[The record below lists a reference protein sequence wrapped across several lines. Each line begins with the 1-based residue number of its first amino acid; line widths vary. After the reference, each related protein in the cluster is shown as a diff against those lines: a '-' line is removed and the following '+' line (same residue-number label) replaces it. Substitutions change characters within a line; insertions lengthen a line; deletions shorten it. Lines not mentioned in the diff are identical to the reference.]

1 MQKNL
6 KSFLPEYPHLWGIL
20 FVMGWLVVWFNV
32 TGYDILF
39 SADPWFSFF
48 PVSPFGVL
56 LGCAEIAV
64 LIWTSAVI
72 REWQST
78 SRILKVL
85 MFVLVPAFG
94 FLCYSGI
101 NSYLLSLATA
111 DIQKVHEVKFLTSN
125 NSEYIRIRQEESDSL
140 QQQLILL
147 RQEQENLNEQIN
159 KKNNLI
165 NELGQ
170 KASDRRLGT
179 LDCTANIDCANSVA
193 AFENQAKFV
202 SLDIESINFSRQRND
217 VRIGKL
223 EDQIDIIQNEI
234 RLQKL
239 SDKNSKNELAGVES
253 TYSLKKAAY
262 ENIILTVTSWFN
274 WKPNDPFGI
283 FISFISF
290 LIYPVYFMLNLFLAL
305 NSAENKKIRNDRR
318 SKHILKKE
326 LKNNARIERN
336 SYLKNISK
344 YIRTWVLRKKRIA
357 TLNLNNKAESR
368 KLEKSYRTI
377 LYIKLLKYFT
387 VWAHRRT
394 KTREIELIK
403 EVEIEIEVEK
413 LVEKIKEI
421 EIEKTIE
428 VAVEVDRIVEVPTEV
443 PVYVEK
449 IKKVPEPVFIS
460 EPQIIIHERLVFVPE
475 NVTAA
480 ELEELYNAQPRLN
493 ENLRTAEEKVTVQD
507 QGIGSREKT
516 AETEGFNSQ
525 GDTFKHSEDTR
536 SNSSQTNFATGT

>member
-1 MQKNL
+1 MQSNL
-6 KSFLPEYPHLWGIL
+6 KSFLPEYPHLWAIL
-20 FVMGWLVVWFNV
+20 FIMGWLVVWFNV

-39 SADPWFSFF
+39 TAEPWFSFF

-85 MFVLVPAFG
+85 IFVLVPSFG

-125 NSEYIRIRQEESDSL
+125 NSEYIRVRQTESDSL

-147 RQEQENLNEQIN
+147 RQEQVKLNKQIN

-170 KASDRRLGT
+170 KASDRRLGA

-202 SLDIESINFSRQRND
+202 SLDIGSINSSRQRND

-274 WKPNDPFGI
+274 WKPNDPFSI

-305 NSAENKKIRNDRR
+305 NSTENKKIRSDKRAKN
-318 SKHILKKE
+318 IQKKD
-326 LKNNARIERN
+326 LKNKAMIERN
-336 SYLKNISK
+336 GYLKKLSK

-357 TLNLNNKAESR
+357 IFNFNHKAEIK
-368 KLEKSYRTI
+368 KLEKSHRSR
-377 LYIKLLKYFT
+377 LYKKLLRYFK

-394 KTREIELIK
+394 KTRKIELIK
-403 EVEIEIEVEK
+403 EVEIKVEVEK
-413 LVEKIKEI
+413 MVETVKEI
-421 EIEKTIE
+421 EIEKIIE
-428 VAVEVDRIVEVPTEV
+428 VAVEVDRIVKVPTEI
-443 PVYVEK
+443 PVYIEK
-449 IKKVPEPVFIS
+449 IKKVPEPVFIT

-475 NVTAA
+475 NITAA
-480 ELEELYNAQPRLN
+480 ELEEIFNAQPRLN
-493 ENLRTAEEKVTVQD
+493 ESLRVGEGKVNGQDHRERSKTTERTENTQDDTSSGNIENIGCGDSRTAL
-507 QGIGSREKT
+507 
-516 AETEGFNSQ
+516 
-525 GDTFKHSEDTR
+525 
-536 SNSSQTNFATGT
+536 ATGT